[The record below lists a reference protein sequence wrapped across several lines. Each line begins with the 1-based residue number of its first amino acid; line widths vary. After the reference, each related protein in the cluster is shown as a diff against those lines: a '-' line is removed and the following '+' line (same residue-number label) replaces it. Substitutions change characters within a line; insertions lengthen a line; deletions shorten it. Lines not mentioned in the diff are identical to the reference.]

1 MKGYPS
7 TNRHLLVFAPSADHE
22 AYASQRDLLEGHGAA
37 SEDRDLLAESFF
49 EDGSE
54 KSAAA
59 RSRFEVEDGAF
70 TAVLVGKDGGEKF
83 RSTEPVLPEK
93 LFDLIDAMPMR
104 RCEIRSRD
112 PR

>member
-1 MKGYPS
+1 MPS
-7 TNRHLLVFAPSADHE
+7 SNRRLLVFAPSSNHE
-22 AYASQRDLLEGHGAA
+22 ACSQQRDLLEGHSAA

-49 EDGSE
+49 EDGSG

-59 RSRFEVEDGAF
+59 RRQFEVDDGTFA
-70 TAVLVGKDGGEKF
+70 AVLVGKDGGEKF
-83 RSTEPVLPEK
+83 RSTKPVLPEN

-104 RCEIRSRD
+104 RREVRARD